1 MTSHI
6 QLRKVKDNETD
17 SLVNYNVN
25 YHLEFIE
32 YMENHLASHID

>member
-17 SLVNYNVN
+17 SLVNYYVN

-32 YMENHLASHID
+32 YMENHLASYID

>member
-17 SLVNYNVN
+17 SLVNYYVN
-25 YHLEFIE
+25 YAPNYIYTTLGQSSHLI
-32 YMENHLASHID
+32 